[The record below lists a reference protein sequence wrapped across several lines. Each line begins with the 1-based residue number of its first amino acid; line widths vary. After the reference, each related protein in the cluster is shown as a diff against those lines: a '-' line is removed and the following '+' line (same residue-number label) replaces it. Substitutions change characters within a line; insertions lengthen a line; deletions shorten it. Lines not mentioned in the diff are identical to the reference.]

1 MDTFASPSAAY
12 LLVTHG
18 SRDPRPA
25 VAAQTLAR
33 RVCGQLSPKFGLP
46 PLVETAA
53 LELQRLPLHRQ
64 IQALVDRAV
73 RRQIRTI
80 RVVPLFLLPGVHV
93 MEDIPAEVELAA
105 RHLDRHRYNLE
116 ISIQPYLGSHS
127 GTIELLAQ
135 DAATF
140 KAPEAKIVL
149 SHGSRRPGGNQPIE
163 EITEKLHRRCQIPV
177 VAAYW
182 SVAPSLEQR
191 VRELVAAG
199 YYRIEVLPYF
209 LFPGRIV
216 DAIGKQVAQ
225 LENQFPQTAL
235 HFAQPLGV
243 SNRLAA
249 IVTDLADRQLVGCH
263 RK

>member
-1 MDTFASPSAAY
+1 MDIFASPSAAY

-25 VAAQTLAR
+25 IAAQTLAR
-33 RVCGQLSPKFGLP
+33 RVCAQLSAKFGSP

-53 LELQRLPLHRQ
+53 LELQPLPLHQQ
-64 IQALVDRAV
+64 IQELVDRAV
-73 RRQIRTI
+73 RRQIRTV

-93 MEDIPAEVELAA
+93 MEDIPAEVELVA
-105 RHLDRHRYNLE
+105 RHLDRHRDRIE
-116 ISIQPYLGSHS
+116 ISIQPYLGSHP

-140 KAPEAKIVL
+140 KASEAKIVL

-163 EITEKLHRRCQIPV
+163 AIAEKLHRRCHIPV

-182 SVAPSLEQR
+182 SVAPSLELR
-191 VRELVAAG
+191 VRELVRAG
-199 YYRIEVLPYF
+199 YHRIEVLPYF
-209 LFPGRIV
+209 LFPGGIV
-216 DAIGKQVAQ
+216 DAIAKQVTQ

-249 IVTDLADRQLVGCH
+249 LVTDLADLELVGCN